1 MKVYLL
7 YGYDYGDSYILN
19 VLDDETKAIQLKEK
33 YEIEVKEIEVIKEK
47 LDIIYGEC
55 FNISKNLNFLKTY
68 GVYDD
73 RCQEFLNQM
82 EEKEI
87 KNRLTEKEY
96 NMHKE
101 GLMEYHSFSISEREV
116 E

>member
-7 YGYDYGDSYILN
+7 YGYDWGDSYILN
-19 VLDDETKAIQLKEK
+19 VLDDEIKANKLKEK
-33 YEIEVKEIEVIKEK
+33 YESEVKEIEVIKGK
-47 LDIIYGEC
+47 LDIIYGDS
-55 FNISKNLNFLKTY
+55 FNISRNLNFLKTY
-68 GVYDD
+68 GEYDE
-73 RCQEFLNQM
+73 RCQEFHNQI

-87 KNRLTEKEY
+87 KKRLTEKEY

-101 GLMEYHSFSISEREV
+101 GLMDYHSFSISEREV